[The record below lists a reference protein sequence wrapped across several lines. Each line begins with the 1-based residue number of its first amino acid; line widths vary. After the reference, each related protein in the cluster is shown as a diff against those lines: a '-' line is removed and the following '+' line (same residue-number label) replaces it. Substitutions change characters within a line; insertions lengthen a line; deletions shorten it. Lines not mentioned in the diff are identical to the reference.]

1 MISYFFIKMYN
12 FNIVSYADQIVLYM
26 LIPGLDLIRLFI
38 IRIFKKQNPLSSDR
52 NHIHHLL
59 LRKYSLEKSLIIL
72 LLMIIFPIIF
82 NFLKLSNFIVILL
95 TIMTYSSIIIYLKQ
109 KK

>member
-1 MISYFFIKMYN
+1 MYN
-12 FNIVSYADQIVLYM
+12 FDIIGYVDQIILYM

-38 IRIFKKQNPLSSDR
+38 IRIFKNKTLSSDR

-72 LLMIIFPIIF
+72 LLMIIFPIILIF
-82 NFLKLSNFIVILL
+82 
-95 TIMTYSSIIIYLKQ
+95 
-109 KK
+109 